1 MKKMYCFGSD
11 KIRYCKVFIP
21 RDIKPSQQFASGIC
35 SRVGGWFFFFGLGG
49 FYGGEGGAALV
60 KIAQN
65 INASKIC
72 F

>member
-1 MKKMYCFGSD
+1 MIRSGSV
-11 KIRYCKVFIP
+11 KSSYQEILNCH
-21 RDIKPSQQFASGIC
+21 SNLH
-35 SRVGGWFFFFGLGG
+35 VGFVQGLVVVVFFFGLGG

-65 INASKIC
+65 VNAYKIC